1 LNVPSYWLELAEG
14 LVLLVAVV
22 LDQLRHSRQRSARY
36 RPTDLGAVLGEEPV
50 G

>member
-22 LDQLRHSRQRSARY
+22 LDQLRHSRRRQARY
-36 RPTDLGAVLGEEPV
+36 KPAEILTVLGEGPV
-50 G
+50 A